1 MKSTGV
7 IDIVGSSPLP
17 KACCGEVYGHDAEC
31 EAFKAGFAAG
41 LQRAIAAVKEAT
53 PFPFKASAG
62 DTSEMEGPFCFYGL
76 GDADDATIEKVE
88 RIVGHYL
95 LKVRGEFETAVGRE
109 IVRRGEKV
117 PGWTA

>member
-7 IDIVGSSPLP
+7 IDIVGSSPMP
-17 KACCGEVYGHDAEC
+17 KPCCGEVYGHDAEC
-31 EAFKAGFAAG
+31 EAFRAGFAAG
-41 LQRAIAAVKEAT
+41 LRRAIAAVEVAT
-53 PFPFKASAG
+53 PFPFKANQG
-62 DTSEMEGPFCFYGL
+62 DKDDMEGPFAFYGF

-95 LKVRGEFETAVGRE
+95 LNVRGAFTDAVGRE

-117 PGWTA
+117 PGWTS

>member
-1 MKSTGV
+1 MESTGV

-17 KACCGEVYGHDAEC
+17 KACCGGVYGHDEGC

-41 LQRAIAAVKEAT
+41 LRRAIANLAEVT
-53 PFPFKASAG
+53 PYEFKANAA
-62 DTSEMEGPFCFYGL
+62 DKDDIEGPFCNNGIE
-76 GDADDATIEKVE
+76 DDATIEKVE

-95 LKVRGEFETAVGRE
+95 LNVRGAFEDAVGKE

-117 PGWTA
+117 AGWTA

>member
-53 PFPFKASAG
+53 PFPFKANAS
-62 DTSEMEGPFCFYGL
+62 DKDDIEGPFCAHGIE
-76 GDADDATIEKVE
+76 DDATIEKVE

-95 LKVRGEFETAVGRE
+95 LNVRGAFTDAVGRE
-109 IVRRGEKV
+109 IVRRGEIV
-117 PGWTA
+117 PGWTS

>member
-1 MKSTGV
+1 MDATGV

-31 EAFKAGFAAG
+31 EAFNAGVAAG
-41 LQRAIAAVKEAT
+41 LRRAIAAVEEAT
-53 PFPFKASAG
+53 PFPFKANAG
-62 DTSEMEGPFCFYGL
+62 DKDDIEGPFCFYGF

-95 LKVRGEFETAVGRE
+95 LGVRGAFKDAVGRE